1 MPIPSRS
8 LKPRPKSKYT
18 PVELVTASMSTAEN
32 GFGTL
37 HNHDVTG
44 DKGTETVGRLAAI
57 LLERAL
63 QDETFAKALVESSA
77 A

>member
-1 MPIPSRS
+1 
-8 LKPRPKSKYT
+8 
-18 PVELVTASMSTAEN
+18 MSTAEN